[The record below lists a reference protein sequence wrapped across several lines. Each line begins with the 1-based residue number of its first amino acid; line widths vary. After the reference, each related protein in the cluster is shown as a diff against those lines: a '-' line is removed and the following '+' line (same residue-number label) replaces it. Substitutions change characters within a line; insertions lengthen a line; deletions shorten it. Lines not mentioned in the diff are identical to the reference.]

1 MKRFVLGFL
10 CALSLAIAPA
20 CGGDDDDDGGD
31 TGDTSQVDASG
42 GGGDIDASGG
52 GQIDSGAGGDAEAFC
67 TQYGEVC
74 EFGGDPGYADQEAC
88 VAAFNGYT
96 ENQQACVIQHLGY
109 AAEAGNPG
117 DVETHC
123 EHAAASGGQCEG

>member
-1 MKRFVLGFL
+1 MKRFALGFL

-42 GGGDIDASGG
+42 GGQIDGGGG

-67 TQYGEVC
+67 TQWGEVC
-74 EFGGDPGYADQEAC
+74 EFGSDPGYADQEAC
-88 VAAFNGYT
+88 VAAYNGYT
-96 ENQQACVIQHLGY
+96 ADQQTCVVQHLGY
-109 AAEAGNPG
+109 AAGADNPD
-117 DVETHC
+117 DVATHC